1 MPRTP
6 KRLAMNNTLVQ
17 WAAEVGTVR
26 VVRLEAIALPPD
38 KDGIFHHDATS
49 VAPSCTASIS
59 VHLVG
64 VFKPVVL
71 IVVHVAPTENAHFAR
86 QVP

>member
-17 WAAEVGTVR
+17 WGAEVGTVR

-38 KDGIFHHDATS
+38 KDGIFAHSARQHCAF
-49 VAPSCTASIS
+49 
-59 VHLVG
+59 VHRVNFGPLG
-64 VFKPVVL
+64 QIKPVVL